1 MPSSCRV
8 LKSRW
13 QPTPSPHLQTS
24 LSLLLLGIGKSN
36 SRPPN
41 PLLAYCGATGRPHQR
56 LSCLGS
62 PGAICGPVLALG
74 YTLGCSLR
82 HPLGPNS
89 PISAPGQ
96 FCGLW
101 ENVWVEQKLSALHL
115 FDARSS
121 QQPRGAAPQV
131 ARALSIDQ
139 GHERPRFCTGRGFY
153 QLIG

>member
-1 MPSSCRV
+1 MRLASCYGRPLWVPETPGKQKPSM
-8 LKSRW
+8 
-13 QPTPSPHLQTS
+13 
-24 LSLLLLGIGKSN
+24 GKSN

-41 PLLAYCGATGRPHQR
+41 PLSACCGAPGRPHQR

-62 PGAICGPVLALG
+62 PGAICGPILALG
-74 YTLGCSLR
+74 CALGC
-82 HPLGPNS
+82 PLGPNS

-96 FCGLW
+96 FCGSW
-101 ENVWVEQKLSALHL
+101 GNVWVEQKLSILHL

-131 ARALSIDQ
+131 ARALSIDL
-139 GHERPRFCTGRGFY
+139 GHWEPRFCSKRTYIIYICTFY

>member
-1 MPSSCRV
+1 M
-8 LKSRW
+8 
-13 QPTPSPHLQTS
+13 
-24 LSLLLLGIGKSN
+24 GKSN

-41 PLLAYCGATGRPHQR
+41 PLSACCGAPGRPHQR

-62 PGAICGPVLALG
+62 PGAICGPILALG
-74 YTLGCSLR
+74 CALGC
-82 HPLGPNS
+82 PLGPNS

-96 FCGLW
+96 FCGSW
-101 ENVWVEQKLSALHL
+101 GNVWVEQKLSILHL

-131 ARALSIDQ
+131 ARALSIDL
-139 GHERPRFCTGRGFY
+139 GHWEPRFCSKRTYIIYICTFY